1 MNNIALY
8 ESTGTKEAIKWA
20 ERAANTLIASGAQ
33 CYAAPE
39 LLDKFEPGFRN
50 LIKICTYDE
59 YEKYADAMISFG
71 GDGTIL
77 GAARVLINTN
87 IPIMGVNVGKLGFL
101 AEYSVDT
108 LDKSIADLLDGK
120 FRIVDRT
127 MLETTIDSEIIYAL
141 NDFVIE
147 KKDTSSMIT
156 CDSFANGSFIGSF
169 RADGIVITTP
179 TGSTAYSLS
188 CGGPIIA
195 PSAEVICITPISPHS
210 LTIRPIVVPDNNEIE
225 MTISSRTGEAHF
237 VSDGQEKRVLK
248 TGDTIKIIKSE
259 ARVRLIKPTD
269 SSYYDLLR
277 HKLLWGVN
285 MYKSDIDE

>member
-1 MNNIALY
+1 MNNIALF
-8 ESTGTKEAIKWA
+8 ESTGMPEAIKWA
-20 ERAANTLIASGAQ
+20 EHAAHTLIAAGAS

-39 LLDKFEPGFRN
+39 LLDKFEPGLRN

-101 AEYSVDT
+101 AEYPVESMDS
-108 LDKSIADLLDGK
+108 SIKDLLEGN

-127 MLETTIDSEIIYAL
+127 MLETTIDGEKIFAL

-169 RADGIVITTP
+169 RADGIVVTTP

-195 PSAEVICITPISPHS
+195 PSAEVLCITPISPHS

-225 MTISSRTGEAHF
+225 MKVISRTGDALF
-237 VSDGQEKRVLK
+237 VADGQEQRALK
-248 TGDTIKIIKSE
+248 TGDRIKITKSE
-259 ARVRLIKPTD
+259 ARVRLIKPNN

-277 HKLLWGVN
+277 NKLLWGVN
-285 MYKSDIDE
+285 VYKSETED